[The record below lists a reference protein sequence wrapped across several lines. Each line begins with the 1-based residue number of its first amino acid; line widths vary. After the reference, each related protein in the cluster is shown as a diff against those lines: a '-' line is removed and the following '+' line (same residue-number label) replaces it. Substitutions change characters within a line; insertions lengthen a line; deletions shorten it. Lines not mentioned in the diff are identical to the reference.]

1 MVAHKK
7 ILLFLSILIFVLT
20 KSIYA
25 DTVRIKFRVNEE
37 IITNYDIKNE
47 YNYLLALNKNFENL
61 KKEDG
66 FKIAEKSLIKEKIKT
81 SELKKF
87 YDFKKIND
95 TKLVNPYIENIIN
108 RLNLKNIEEFENY
121 IGKYNLKISDIR
133 KKLYVE
139 VLWNQLILGK
149 YNDKINIDEK
159 KIIKKIKIND
169 LNKHKIFEY
178 DLSEIVFEQN
188 NKDNLTEVIIEI
200 QNSIQKIGFKN
211 TALKY
216 SISNTASFGGSIGKV
231 KENQLSPL
239 IRNALNNL
247 NENEYSRPLKIGNKF
262 VILFI
267 NSKKIVNEIM
277 DEAETLKMMI
287 ESERQKQLQ
296 NFSQI
301 YFSKI
306 KINSVVDEL

>member
-1 MVAHKK
+1 MVSLKK
-7 ILLFLSILIFVLT
+7 LLLFLTILFFVLT
-20 KSIYA
+20 KSIFA
-25 DTVRIKFRVNEE
+25 DTVKLKFRVNDE
-37 IITNYDIKNE
+37 IITNYDVKKE
-47 YNYLLALNKNFENL
+47 YNYLLALNDNFGNL

-108 RLNLKNIEEFENY
+108 KLNLKNIKEFENY
-121 IGKYNLKISDIR
+121 LEKYNLKISDVR
-133 KKLYVE
+133 KKFNIE
-139 VLWNQLILGK
+139 VLWNQLIVRK
-149 YNDKINIDEK
+149 YNDKISIDEE
-159 KIIKKIKIND
+159 KILKKIKRNK
-169 LNKHKIFEY
+169 LNNNKVFEY
-178 DLSEIVFEQN
+178 DLSEIVFEHS
-188 NKDNLTEVIIEI
+188 NKNNLTDLIIEI
-200 QNSIQKIGFKN
+200 QNSIQNIGFKN

-216 SISNTASFGGSIGKV
+216 SISNTASFGGAIGMV

-239 IRNALNNL
+239 IKNTLNNL

-267 NSKKIVNEIM
+267 NSKKIIYENI
-277 DEAETLKMMI
+277 DEAETLKILI
-287 ESERQKQLQ
+287 ETEKQKQLQ

-306 KINSVVDEL
+306 RVNSVVDEL